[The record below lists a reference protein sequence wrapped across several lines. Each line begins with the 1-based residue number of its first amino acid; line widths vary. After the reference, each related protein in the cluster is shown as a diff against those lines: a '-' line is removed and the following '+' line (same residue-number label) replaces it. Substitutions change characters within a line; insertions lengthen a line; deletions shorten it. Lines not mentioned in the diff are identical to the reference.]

1 MLWILQSCVLFNT
14 VETQSC
20 DTPSDCSDAF
30 GIGYTCRQEGFCGA
44 LTSIPRCTNTQPA
57 NFWDDPTAYTD
68 AFIIGQLF
76 DFTSDDAKLAAS
88 QMAYQ
93 DIVETGSQGNWIDGR
108 PLVQISCNYAND
120 VGDGLQEK
128 DAVEAVTR
136 FLIEEVGAEVIIGP
150 AGSQDAK
157 HATNLSNERALFI
170 SPSATAQSLKPL
182 DISRTDDEPGL
193 FWRTT
198 GPDTLQST
206 VLQWHLHEEELD
218 NFAIISQNGPYG
230 LGIAETLIEQ
240 HETNTG
246 IRPTYET
253 IEVNDTAAI
262 SGVVNSV
269 LSDGNIQALVFIS
282 SDKDDIME
290 TIKAMR
296 VHDSIPLYLT
306 DAAAKE
312 ELLTDI
318 QAYAGGDPT
327 LESAIVAQIKGTK
340 PSIPTTALFD
350 VFASRL
356 ETLFNKDARSSVFAA
371 HTYDATWL
379 GVTAL
384 MWANANED
392 THSIQGLARGLRQ
405 LSDPNGPEI
414 NLNPDDWNQL
424 RTSLE
429 AGNTVNVS
437 GTSGNLD
444 YDTETEELTTSVDLW
459 VLSPDVSGFDV
470 LISCS
475 DETCTE

>member
-1 MLWILQSCVLFNT
+1 MLWILQSCVLLNT

-20 DTPSDCSDAF
+20 DTPSDCSDVF
-30 GIGYTCRQEGFCGA
+30 GIGYTCQEEGFCA
-44 LTSIPRCTNTQPA
+44 TVTSIPRCTNTQPT
-57 NFWDDPTAYTD
+57 NFWDDPTVYAD
-68 AFIIGQLF
+68 AFVIGQLF
-76 DFTSDDAKLAAS
+76 DFDSDDAKLAAS

-93 DIVETGSQGNWIDGR
+93 DIVGTGSQGNWIDDR

-128 DAVEAVTR
+128 DAVEAVTS

-157 HATNLSNERALFI
+157 HATNLSGERALFI

-182 DISRTDDEPGL
+182 DIPRTDGQPGL

-206 VLQWHLHEEELD
+206 VLQWHLHGEGLD

-230 LGIAETLIEQ
+230 LGIADTLIEQ

-269 LSDGNIQALVFIS
+269 LSDSSIQALIFIS
-282 SDKDDIME
+282 SDKNDIME
-290 TIKAMR
+290 AIKAMR

-318 QAYAGGDPT
+318 QTYAGGDT
-327 LESAIVAQIKGTK
+327 DLESDIVAQIKGTK
-340 PSIPTTALFD
+340 PSIPSTALFD

-356 ETLFNKDARSSVFAA
+356 ETLFQKDARSSVFAA

-379 GVTAL
+379 AATAL
-384 MWANANED
+384 MWAHTNEEP
-392 THSIQGLARGLRQ
+392 HSIEGLARGLRQ
-405 LSDPNGPEI
+405 ISDPNGPEV

-429 AGNTVNVS
+429 AGNTINLS

-444 YDTETEELTTSVDLW
+444 YDPTTEELTTSVDLW
-459 VLSPDVSGFDV
+459 VFSPDLDGFDV

-475 DETCTE
+475 DETCNE